1 MWSRLRWPGLIVLVV
16 VDVVLVVMALR
27 PPEPADVSPTRAA
40 ASPSSTSTSSEPTR
54 SSSSTSSTG
63 STARTKL
70 PAAER
75 LTTLLEGVDADTAWR
90 ADVGSCQ
97 GGDTALEVTEDGG
110 ASWETH
116 EAPLSFIGRIR
127 ATEPTVGFAVG
138 AAQDCVPVVVGT
150 GDAGATWAAPGP
162 ADSTWALDPAS
173 DTGLIR
179 PSGEVVTPCG
189 GATLADLAVVTD
201 TDALVLCAGGRVL
214 TTEDSGESWNTLAK
228 VDGAFALSDGG
239 DTGAVAVTA
248 GRSRDCEG
256 LAVTTVGQGGG
267 TEAASCVDVTGKVTP
282 GSVAVSVAGS
292 EGWLLVGEDVWRSGR
307 GLDDWQVASAR

>member
-16 VDVVLVVMALR
+16 VDVVLVAMALR

-40 ASPSSTSTSSEPTR
+40 ASPSSTSTTSEPTT
-54 SSSSTSSTG
+54 STTSP
-63 STARTKL
+63 ARTRL

-75 LTTLLEGVDADTAWR
+75 LTTLLDGVDADTAWR

-110 ASWETH
+110 ASWTTR

-138 AAQDCVPVVVGT
+138 AGQDCVPVVVGT
-150 GDAGATWAAPGP
+150 GDAGATWAPPGP
-162 ADSTWALDPAS
+162 ADATWALDPSS

-179 PSGEVVTPCG
+179 PSGEVVSPCS

-214 TTEDSGESWNTLAK
+214 TTDDSGESWNTLARI
-228 VDGAFALSDGG
+228 DGALALSDGG

-256 LAVTTVGQGGG
+256 LVVTTVGQGGG
-267 TEAASCVDVTGKVTP
+267 TETASCVDVSGKVAP

-292 EGWLLVGEDVWRSGR
+292 EGWLLVGEDVWRSGQ
-307 GLDDWQVASAR
+307 GLDDWQVASAG